1 MKGLNRRMPGAGRKH
16 YFRGGYE
23 GKANE
28 KLWEEVLEYIEAV
41 YDTEFLKK
49 VYISVDGAEWLKA
62 GKEFSRNSE
71 LLLDRF
77 HLMKYINQSVSH
89 LKEGKEREREGSMK
103 LSMEGIRNRY
113 RRYLQ
118 PSDKRQK
125 VKARRRSKTVS
136 VTF

>member
-1 MKGLNRRMPGAGRKH
+1 M
-16 YFRGGYE
+16 
-23 GKANE
+23 
-28 KLWEEVLEYIEAV
+28 LEYIEAV

-71 LLLDRF
+71 LVLDRF

-103 LSMEGIRNRY
+103 LSMEGIRYRY